1 MTNLTKHKRKRR
13 HWFALTPKFFG
24 VNSPREQGF
33 TLIEVLVSFAIFSL
47 VVTGSIGVTVSV
59 INVNRKTQS
68 LQLVINNL
76 NFALESMT
84 RIIRT
89 GHKYHCRNN
98 MPGILSTFATPL
110 DCPGGGTYLA
120 LESSKGSS
128 SDDLDQVVFRYIDTR
143 IERSTDSGQ
152 NWFPITGPGVSID
165 ELRFIVLGAST
176 SDNEQPIVT
185 IIINGSSGT
194 TQRTSVELRMQTS
207 VSQRII
213 DF

>member
-1 MTNLTKHKRKRR
+1 MTHHTKYKQKKDH
-13 HWFALTPKFFG
+13 
-24 VNSPREQGF
+24 GF

-47 VVTGSIGVTVSV
+47 VVTGSIGVTISV

-68 LQLVINNL
+68 LQIVINNL

-89 GHKYHCRNN
+89 GHKYHCRSN
-98 MPGILSTFATPL
+98 MPGSLQTFATPF

-128 SDDLDQVVFRYIDTR
+128 SDDLDQVVFRYIETR

-152 NWFPITGPGVSID
+152 NWFPITAPEVSID
-165 ELRFIVLGAST
+165 ELRFVVIGTNPYPS
-176 SDNEQPIVT
+176 NREQPIVT